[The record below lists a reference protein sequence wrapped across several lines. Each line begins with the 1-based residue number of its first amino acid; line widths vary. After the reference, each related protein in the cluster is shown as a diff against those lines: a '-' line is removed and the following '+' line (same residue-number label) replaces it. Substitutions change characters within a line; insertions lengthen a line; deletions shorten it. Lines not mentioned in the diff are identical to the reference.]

1 MGAASEPS
9 SKPKIRVDVA
19 GGTSVGRYPASEP
32 IGDQFDRIGWGGAVG
47 SQRASHSSR
56 RILDVDHQEGFLISG
71 VLGK

>member
-9 SKPKIRVDVA
+9 SEPKIRVDVA

-32 IGDQFDRIGWGGAVG
+32 IGDQFDRIGWGGAIS
-47 SQRASHSSR
+47 SQRASDSSG
-56 RILDVDHQEGFLISG
+56 RILDIDHQERFLISG